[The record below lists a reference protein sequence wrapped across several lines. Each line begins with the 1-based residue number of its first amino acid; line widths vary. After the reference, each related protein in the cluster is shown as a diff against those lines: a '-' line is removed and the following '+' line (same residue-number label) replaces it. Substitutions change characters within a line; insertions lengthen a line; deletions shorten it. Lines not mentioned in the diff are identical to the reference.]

1 MSTIISKLADELKGT
16 LPASV
21 VVVTPQSEK
30 YEESIK
36 RWSSS
41 AERAAVRFASL
52 DVVSWRL
59 IQ

>member
-1 MSTIISKLADELKGT
+1 MSTSKLAEELKGT

-21 VVVTPQSEK
+21 VVVTPESEK

-41 AERAAVRFASL
+41 AERPAVRFASL
-52 DVVSWRL
+52 IIVL
-59 IQ
+59 